1 MSASKLEKTVVN
13 LEKRLKQEF
22 HAEMQRELKQH
33 TAGLEARLSTLEA
46 QLKKI
51 QTEPLVVCDIDRV
64 SDIVEERLDRGD
76 LNLPEAHLALEA
88 KESVAPLELDAVAPE
103 GGEEVEKPMEHTP
116 EEEEVEEPVAFTE
129 TAWNLVLVLGLT
141 GSGTLDACIACL
153 LLICSAAMQITFS
166 VPWKRVLGGT
176 LPRAD

>member
-1 MSASKLEKTVVN
+1 MWPDLGGLGADRVDRVLRPSTGSPPDPAGLREALGAQSDETLVVRLAFAELRSWPSTLGVMSASKLEKTVVN

-103 GGEEVEKPMEHTP
+103 GGEERSRRGRE
-116 EEEEVEEPVAFTE
+116 AD
-129 TAWNLVLVLGLT
+129 
-141 GSGTLDACIACL
+141 GTH
-153 LLICSAAMQITFS
+153 
-166 VPWKRVLGGT
+166 P
-176 LPRAD
+176 